1 MEYSC
6 MDIVAFS
13 GDAIKSDKLGF
24 VSGYL
29 VRFGSP
35 DVADLEGDYFTKST
49 DYGFPLDQDV
59 PINLYW
65 NHGMDKAVG
74 KRCIGT
80 GHAKADNI
88 GIWYQAQ
95 IDMADDYAI
104 GIARMAKAG
113 KLGFSSGA
121 ASHMVERKSMGKANE
136 IIRWTIAEAS
146 VTPTPAEYRNVVK
159 SIKDMDYMDNMHME
173 MEMEMVSPVDQT
185 PEEYAREVYA
195 EVESDLVHEGMES
208 IYEALCSGIYGVMEL
223 SSQDK
228 LPYLMTLVDSFAV
241 TAKDFIGSVVKS
253 GGETKAIFSTPDT
266 LRTTERRI
274 RDVFGLSRTTAKR
287 LAPSFYKL
295 LRDGEVE
302 EADSS
307 KVKSCIVDQDVLLRE
322 NLRLQVELKNY
333 DY

>member
-1 MEYSC
+1 MEYSY
-6 MDIVAFS
+6 MDMVAFS
-13 GDAIKSDKLGF
+13 GDAIKSDKLGY

-49 DYGFPLDQDV
+49 DYGFPIDQDV

-80 GHAKADNI
+80 GHAKADNV

-121 ASHMVERKSMGKANE
+121 ASHMVERKTVGKASE

-159 SIKDMDYMDNMHME
+159 SLSDMDYMDNMDMD
-173 MEMEMVSPVDQT
+173 MEMVSPVDQT
-185 PEEYAREVYA
+185 PEEYAREVFA

-208 IYEALCSGIYGVMEL
+208 IYEALCAGIYGAMEL
-223 SSQDK
+223 TSSDK
-228 LPYLMTLVDSFAV
+228 LPYLTSLVDAFAS

-307 KVKSCIVDQDVLLRE
+307 VVKSCIVDQEVLLRE
-322 NLRLQVELKNY
+322 NLRLQVELKRY

>member
-1 MEYSC
+1 MGYSY

-35 DVADLEGDYFTKST
+35 DVADLEGDFFTKST
-49 DYGFPLDQDV
+49 DYGFPIDQDV

-146 VTPTPAEYRNVVK
+146 VTPTPAEYRNKVK
-159 SIKDMDYMDNMHME
+159 SIKDMDYMENMD

-185 PEEYAREVYA
+185 PEEYAREVFA

-208 IYEALCSGIYGVMEL
+208 IYEALCAGIYGAMEL
-223 SSQDK
+223 TSSDK
-228 LPYLMTLVDSFAV
+228 LPYLTSLVDAFAS

-253 GGETKAIFSTPDT
+253 GGETKAIFSTPDS
-266 LRTTERRI
+266 LRSTERRI
-274 RDVFGLSRTTAKR
+274 RDVFGLSRNNAKR
-287 LAPSFYKL
+287 LAPAIHKL

-302 EADSS
+302 GAEDSS
-307 KVKSCIVDQDVLLRE
+307 KVKSCIVDQEVLLRE

>member
-1 MEYSC
+1 MEYSY
-6 MDIVAFS
+6 MDMVAFS
-13 GDAIKSDKLGF
+13 GDAIKSDKLGY

-49 DYGFPLDQDV
+49 DYGFPIDQDV

-80 GHAKADNI
+80 GHAKADNV

-121 ASHMVERKSMGKANE
+121 ASHMVERKTVGKASE

-159 SIKDMDYMDNMHME
+159 SLSDMDYMDNMD

-185 PEEYAREVYA
+185 PEEYAREVFA

-208 IYEALCSGIYGVMEL
+208 IYEALCAGIYGAMEL
-223 SSQDK
+223 TSSDK
-228 LPYLMTLVDSFAV
+228 LPYLTSLVDAFAS

-253 GGETKAIFSTPDT
+253 GGETKAIFSTPDS
-266 LRTTERRI
+266 LRSTERRI
-274 RDVFGLSRTTAKR
+274 RDVFGLSRNNAKR

-307 KVKSCIVDQDVLLRE
+307 KVKSCIVDQEVLLRE
-322 NLRLQVELKNY
+322 SLLLHLELKKY

>member
-6 MDIVAFS
+6 MDIVAIS
-13 GDAIKSDKLGF
+13 GDAIKSDKLGT

-35 DVADLEGDYFTKST
+35 EVTDLEGDYFTKST
-49 DYGFPLDQDV
+49 DFGFPADQEV

-65 NHGMDKAVG
+65 NHGMDRKVG
-74 KRCIGT
+74 KRPIGT
-80 GHAKADNI
+80 GYAKADDI

-95 IDMADDYAI
+95 IDLADEYAT

-121 ASHMVERKSMGKANE
+121 ASHMVERKAMGKANE

-159 SIKDMDYMDNMHME
+159 SIKDMGEMDDMDME
-173 MEMEMVSPVDQT
+173 MELLPPVEQS
-185 PEEYAREVYA
+185 PEEYAREVFA

-208 IYEALCSGIYGVMEL
+208 IYEALCAGICGVLEL
-223 SSQDK
+223 TSSDK
-228 LPYLMTLVDSFAV
+228 VTYLNTLVDTFAV
-241 TAKDFIGSVVKS
+241 TAKDFIGSVVTS
-253 GGETKAIFSTPDT
+253 GGGVKSIFNTPDT
-266 LRTTERRI
+266 LRTIERRL
-274 RDVFGLSRTTAKR
+274 RDVVGLSRSNAKR
-287 LAPSFYKL
+287 LAPSIHKL

-302 EADSS
+302 DADSNQ
-307 KVKSCIVDQDVLLRE
+307 VKTGIVDQEVLLRE
-322 NLRLQVELKNY
+322 NLRLQVELKKY

>member
-49 DYGFPLDQDV
+49 DYGFPIDQDV

-95 IDMADDYAI
+95 IDMADEYAI
-104 GIARMAKAG
+104 NIARMAKAG

-121 ASHMVERKSMGKANE
+121 ASHMVERKAMGRANE

-159 SIKDMDYMDNMHME
+159 SVKE
-173 MEMEMVSPVDQT
+173 MEDMEEMELLPPVEQS
-185 PEEYAREVYA
+185 PEEYAREVFA

-208 IYEALCSGIYGVMEL
+208 IYEALCAGIYGVLEL
-223 SSQDK
+223 TSSDK
-228 LPYLMTLVDSFAV
+228 VTYLNTLVDTFAV
-241 TAKDFIGSVVKS
+241 TARDFIGNVVTS
-253 GGETKAIFSTPDT
+253 GGGTKSIFNTPDT

-274 RDVFGLSRTTAKR
+274 RDVFGLSRNTAKR
-287 LAPSFYKL
+287 LAPAIHKL

-302 EADSS
+302 ETDSS
-307 KVKSCIVDQDVLLRE
+307 ETVKSCIVDQEVLLRE
-322 NLRLQVELKNY
+322 NLLLQVELKKY

>member
-1 MEYSC
+1 

-49 DYGFPLDQDV
+49 DYGFPIDQDV

-95 IDMADDYAI
+95 IDMADEYAI
-104 GIARMAKAG
+104 NIARMAKAG

-121 ASHMVERKSMGKANE
+121 ASHMVERKAMGRANE

-159 SIKDMDYMDNMHME
+159 SVKE
-173 MEMEMVSPVDQT
+173 MEDMEEMELLPPVEQS
-185 PEEYAREVYA
+185 PEEYAREVFA

-208 IYEALCSGIYGVMEL
+208 IYEALCAGIYGVLEL
-223 SSQDK
+223 TSSDK
-228 LPYLMTLVDSFAV
+228 VTYLNTLVDTFAV
-241 TAKDFIGSVVKS
+241 TARDFIGNVVTS
-253 GGETKAIFSTPDT
+253 GGGTKSIFNTPDT

-274 RDVFGLSRTTAKR
+274 RDVFGLSRNTAKR
-287 LAPSFYKL
+287 LAPAIHKL

-302 EADSS
+302 ETDSS
-307 KVKSCIVDQDVLLRE
+307 ETVKSCIVDQEVLLRE
-322 NLRLQVELKNY
+322 NLLLQVELKKY

>member
-6 MDIVAFS
+6 MDIVAIS
-13 GDAIKSDKLGF
+13 GDAIKSDKLGT

-35 DVADLEGDYFTKST
+35 EVTDLEGDYFTKST
-49 DYGFPLDQDV
+49 DFGFPADQEV

-65 NHGMDKAVG
+65 NHGMDRKVG
-74 KRCIGT
+74 KRPIGT
-80 GHAKADNI
+80 GYAKADDI

-95 IDMADDYAI
+95 IDLADEYAQ

-121 ASHMVERKSMGKANE
+121 ASHMVERKAVGKANQ

-159 SIKDMDYMDNMHME
+159 SVKEMDE
-173 MEMEMVSPVDQT
+173 MEMELLPPVEQS
-185 PEEYAREVYA
+185 PEEYAREVFA

-208 IYEALCSGIYGVMEL
+208 IYEALCAGIYGVLEL
-223 SSQDK
+223 TSSDK
-228 LPYLMTLVDSFAV
+228 VTYLNTLVDTFAV
-241 TAKDFIGSVVKS
+241 TARDFIGNVVTS
-253 GGETKAIFSTPDT
+253 GGGTKSIFNTPDT

-274 RDVFGLSRTTAKR
+274 RDVFGLSRNTAKR
-287 LAPSFYKL
+287 LAPAIHKL

-302 EADSS
+302 ETDSS
-307 KVKSCIVDQDVLLRE
+307 ETVKSCIVDQEVLLRE
-322 NLRLQVELKNY
+322 NLRLQMELKKY

>member
-1 MEYSC
+1 MEYSF
-6 MDIVAFS
+6 MDIVAIS
-13 GDAIKSDKLGF
+13 GDAIKSDKLGT

-35 DVADLEGDYFTKST
+35 EVTDLEGDYFTKST
-49 DYGFPLDQDV
+49 DFGFPMDQKV

-65 NHGMDKAVG
+65 NHGVDRKVG
-74 KRCIGT
+74 KRSIGT
-80 GHAKADNI
+80 GYAKADDI

-95 IDMADDYAI
+95 IDMADEYAEN
-104 GIARMAKAG
+104 IARMAKLG

-121 ASHMVERKSMGKANE
+121 ASHMVERKAMGKANE

-146 VTPTPAEYRNVVK
+146 VTPTPAEYRNQVK
-159 SIKDMDYMDNMHME
+159 SVKDMEE
-173 MEMEMVSPVDQT
+173 MEMEILPPVDMT

-223 SSQDK
+223 PSQDK

-241 TAKDFIGSVVKS
+241 TAKDFIGSVIKS

-266 LRTTERRI
+266 LRTIERRL
-274 RDVFGLSRTTAKR
+274 RDVVGLSRSNAKR
-287 LAPSFYKL
+287 LAPSIHKL

-302 EADSS
+302 DTDSNQ
-307 KVKSCIVDQDVLLRE
+307 VKTGIVDQELILRE
-322 NLRLQVELKNY
+322 NLLLQVELKKY

>member
-1 MEYSC
+1 MGYSY

-13 GDAIKSDKLGF
+13 GDAIKSDKLGT

-35 DVADLEGDYFTKST
+35 KVTDLEGDFFTKST
-49 DYGFPLDQDV
+49 DYGFPSDQEV

-65 NHGMDKAVG
+65 NHGMDRKVG
-74 KRCIGT
+74 KRPIGT
-80 GHAKADNI
+80 GFAKADDI

-95 IDMADDYAI
+95 IDMADEYAT

-121 ASHMVERKSMGKANE
+121 ASHMVERKAVGRANE

-159 SIKDMDYMDNMHME
+159 SVKDMDYMED

-185 PEEYAREVYA
+185 PEEYAREVFA

-208 IYEALCSGIYGVMEL
+208 IYEALCAGIYGAMEL
-223 SSQDK
+223 ISSDK
-228 LPYLMTLVDSFAV
+228 LPYLTSLVDAFAS

-253 GGETKAIFSTPDT
+253 GGETKAIFSTPDS
-266 LRTTERRI
+266 LRSTERRI
-274 RDVFGLSRTTAKR
+274 RDVFGLSRNNAKR
-287 LAPSFYKL
+287 LAPAIHKL

-302 EADSS
+302 GAEDSS
-307 KVKSCIVDQDVLLRE
+307 KVKSCIVDQEVLLRE

>member
-1 MEYSC
+1 MEYSF
-6 MDIVAFS
+6 MDIVAIS
-13 GDAIKSDKLGF
+13 GDAIKSDKLGT

-35 DVADLEGDYFTKST
+35 EVTDLEGDYFTKST
-49 DYGFPLDQDV
+49 DFGFPMDQKV

-65 NHGMDKAVG
+65 NHGVDRKVG
-74 KRCIGT
+74 KRSIGT
-80 GHAKADNI
+80 GYAKADDI

-95 IDMADDYAI
+95 IDMADEYAEN
-104 GIARMAKAG
+104 IARMAKLG

-121 ASHMVERKSMGKANE
+121 ASHMVERKAMGKANE

-146 VTPTPAEYRNVVK
+146 VTPTPAEYRNQVK
-159 SIKDMDYMDNMHME
+159 SVKDMEE
-173 MEMEMVSPVDQT
+173 MEMEILPPVDMT

-223 SSQDK
+223 PSQDK

-253 GGETKAIFSTPDT
+253 GGATKAIFSTPDT
-266 LRTTERRI
+266 LRTIERRL
-274 RDVFGLSRTTAKR
+274 RDVVGLSRSNAKR
-287 LAPSFYKL
+287 LAPSIHKL

-302 EADSS
+302 DTDSNQ
-307 KVKSCIVDQDVLLRE
+307 VKTGIVDQELILRE
-322 NLRLQVELKNY
+322 NLLLQVELKKY

>member
-1 MEYSC
+1 MEYSF
-6 MDIVAFS
+6 MDIVAIS
-13 GDAIKSDKLGF
+13 GDAIKSDKLGT

-35 DVADLEGDYFTKST
+35 EVTDLEGDYFTKST
-49 DYGFPLDQDV
+49 DFGFPMDQKV

-65 NHGMDKAVG
+65 NHGMDRKVG
-74 KRCIGT
+74 KRSIGT
-80 GHAKADNI
+80 GYAKADDI

-95 IDMADDYAI
+95 IDMADEYAEN
-104 GIARMAKAG
+104 IARMAKLG

-121 ASHMVERKSMGKANE
+121 ASHMVERKAIGKANE

-146 VTPTPAEYRNVVK
+146 VTPTPAEYRNQVK
-159 SIKDMDYMDNMHME
+159 SVKDMEE
-173 MEMEMVSPVDQT
+173 MEMEILPPVDMT

-223 SSQDK
+223 PSQDK

-241 TAKDFIGSVVKS
+241 TAKDFIGSVIKS

-266 LRTTERRI
+266 LRTIERRL
-274 RDVFGLSRTTAKR
+274 RDVVGLSRSNAKR
-287 LAPSFYKL
+287 LAPSIHKL

-302 EADSS
+302 DTDSNQ
-307 KVKSCIVDQDVLLRE
+307 VKTGIVDQELILRE
-322 NLRLQVELKNY
+322 NLLLQVELKKY